1 MNRKHFAAATAALAL
16 VAAGATTAPAQASV
30 ADKPTAKSLVK
41 NLLSPLSLAVSD
53 DGTVYYSQN
62 FAGTLQSKSPGKKPV
77 THFQSTKGEE
87 VGAISEHHGSV
98 RFATTGKKKILWGI
112 GGSGKAV
119 KLADLGTYE
128 ADKNPDADV
137 PYGFDTISPGCAQQ
151 LPTGPEA
158 PPAQYTGIVDSHPYG
173 SAMKGS
179 DTYVADAGANAILRV
194 NGKGKISTVA
204 LIPGVPVVI
213 TQEIATAV
221 GFPNCT
227 VGLTYV
233 LEGVPTDVELGPDGW
248 LYVST
253 LTGGPEDGST
263 GALSKVY
270 KVNPKTG
277 KVKLVAE
284 NLMSATGV
292 AVADNGDV
300 YVAQLFPG
308 DISRIKK
315 GKSVAKSYFGTKLPA
330 TVEWTADGL
339 YATSNALVGLEE
351 GQAPK
356 GKVVWIG

>member
-1 MNRKHFAAATAALAL
+1 MNRKHLAAAAATLAL
-16 VAAGATTAPAQASV
+16 VAAGATTAPATAVV
-30 ADKPTAKSLVK
+30 ADAPSSKTIVK

-62 FAGTLQSKSPGKKPV
+62 FAGQLFSKSPGKKPV
-77 THFQSTKGEE
+77 QHFQGKKGEE
-87 VGAISEHHGSV
+87 VGAVSEHHGSV
-98 RFATTGKKKILWGI
+98 RFATTGKKKLLWGI
-112 GGSGKAV
+112 GGSGKPV
-119 KLADLGTYE
+119 KMADLGAYE
-128 ADKNPDADV
+128 AEKNPDAGAH
-137 PYGFDTISPGCAQQ
+137 YGFETITPGCAQQ

-173 SAMKGS
+173 SAIDGS
-179 DTYVADAGANAILRV
+179 TTYVADAGANAILAV
-194 NGKGKISTVA
+194 KGNGKIKTVA

-213 TQEIATAV
+213 TQEIATAI

-233 LEGVPTDVELGPDGW
+233 LEGVPTDVEKGSDGK

-270 KVNPKTG
+270 KINPKTG
-277 KVKLVAE
+277 AVKLLAD
-284 NLMSATGV
+284 NLFSATGV

-300 YVAQLFPG
+300 YVSQLFPG
-308 DISRIKK
+308 TISRIKK
-315 GKSVAKSYFGTKLPA
+315 GKSVAKPYYSSKLTA
-330 TVEWTADGL
+330 AVEWTEDGL
-339 YATSNALVGLEE
+339 YATTNALTGLEP
-351 GQAPK
+351 GSSPR